1 MKNIAKS
8 TYFIKGGTNTG
19 VYTYGNNAAI
29 IDPGL
34 AGARP
39 KRILKKIEDAG
50 FELKYILNTHEH
62 DDHYGGCGQIK
73 EQKPSVINVSSAY
86 GSLYI
91 ENPILF
97 PTYIVGGNSCEI
109 MINASKMKER
119 DITTVDKVITEGIFD
134 LNTGECIEDDE
145 RTLSEN
151 EIRVVDLKG
160 HTEGSMGF
168 LTPDGVFFIGDLL
181 VGEEMLDKFDFLF
194 TFDVAKQLKSLDKLE
209 SMEYDKIVLG
219 HSREIITREE
229 SKALIEKNRAA
240 VIKYINQVK
249 EILSKEELGY
259 DKLLKHII
267 VDNDLKCNYKEYHF
281 FKSALVSLVA
291 YLLDNGEIDY
301 KIEDGELLYFLKEN

>member
-1 MKNIAKS
+1 MKKIANN

-19 VYTYGNNAAI
+19 VYTYKNNAVI

-39 KRILKKIEDAG
+39 KRILKKIDDAG

-86 GSLYI
+86 GKIYI

-97 PTYIVGGNSCEI
+97 PTYIVGGNCCEI

-119 DITTVDKVITEGIFD
+119 DITTVDKVISEGIFD
-134 LNTGECIEDDE
+134 LETGENFEDDG
-145 RTLSEN
+145 RKLKEN

-168 LTPDGVFFIGDLL
+168 ITPDGVFFIGDLL
-181 VGEEMLDKFDFLF
+181 VGEEMLEKFDFLF
-194 TFDVAKQLKSLDKLE
+194 IFNIAKQFESLKKLE
-209 SMEYDKIVLG
+209 NIEFEKIVLG
-219 HSREIITREE
+219 HSKEVFDRNETKI
-229 SKALIEKNRAA
+229 LIQKNRDALE
-240 VIKYINQVK
+240 KYINQTKKILENK
-249 EILSKEELGY
+249 EMGY
-259 DKLLKHII
+259 DNILKYII
-267 VDNDLKCNYKEYHF
+267 TENNLKCNYKEYHF
-281 FKSALVSLVA
+281 FKASLVSLLT
-291 YLLDNGEIDY
+291 YLLDKGDIDY
-301 KIEDGELLYFLKEN
+301 KIDEGELLYFLKEK